1 MSGFYCYN
9 MIKGG
14 NKIKKT
20 AGKKTVKSVNLTV
33 KVRKGTDKA
42 VKKMAD
48 TENKSVLRFDK
59 PADIKKQNQTA
70 RKNIFSLKKKKAD
83 KGFIRAGIES
93 DEELSAGKKKA
104 DLNSE
109 KENTALPKAK
119 PAVILSARTEADK
132 KMILYGGVGFC
143 MLVILVIW
151 IFQVKYTIGQTKITN
166 ENPEQDLHAMISDVS
181 DKIKQM
187 KDDLEIIKSYDQET
201 ASGTDEAAA
210 QLPLNFEAD
219 TAEADNVFD
228 AAAATSTD
236 KAAESEELIETE
248 VIELKKK
255 LEESL

>member
-1 MSGFYCYN
+1 MVFIVIN

-33 KVRKGTDKA
+33 KVHKGTDKA
-42 VKKMAD
+42 VKKTAEA
-48 TENKSVLRFDK
+48 ENKSVLRFDK

-70 RKNIFSLKKKKAD
+70 RKKIFSLKKKKAD
-83 KGFIRAGIES
+83 KGFIRAGIER
-93 DEELSAGKKKA
+93 EEEPGAGRKTA

-109 KENTALPKAK
+109 KENTVLPKAK

-181 DKIKQM
+181 EKISEMKGDLEKIKAFN
-187 KDDLEIIKSYDQET
+187 DSATEPINEGVASTTSEEVFEEAPQEDF
-201 ASGTDEAAA
+201 ASSTLPEAAE
-210 QLPLNFEAD
+210 NG
-219 TAEADNVFD
+219 
-228 AAAATSTD
+228 
-236 KAAESEELIETE
+236 KAIDPE
-248 VIELKKK
+248 VLELKKK
-255 LEESL
+255 IEEAIKD